1 MKFEK
6 GFWAVTPVGPNKT
19 RLQYHLTVDPWMD
32 SMPGWLVDMTSKS
45 IMPAIVN
52 GVRRRVKQDQLAKK

>member
-1 MKFEK
+1 
-6 GFWAVTPVGPNKT
+6 
-19 RLQYHLTVDPWMD
+19 MD

-52 GVRRRVKQDQLAKK
+52 GVRRRVKQDQQARK